1 MTETTGSASPRR
13 TSRTEK
19 ESAPA
24 PVEVQSPFQ
33 PQQYLENRDGLPYL
47 PLKWRLAW
55 LRSEHPHAKIA
66 TKLVNLNDGVAVFRA
81 EIQLPTGGAA
91 TGWGVRSAADYF
103 SREQGPLG
111 YITAA
116 ENQALSRALA
126 ALGFGTEYAYDFDPP
141 VENQA
146 IVLPET
152 PDYDSAEEGIE
163 LPMTINLTA
172 EPNGSY
178 NLTGL
183 TPPSEEDAED
193 EDEEDEE
200 DEDEDFAP
208 KGEIR
213 VLNERRPNSA
223 PAPAPTPAPRPATP
237 VAEATPVIE
246 PPAPRERPVVAP
258 RPAAPAPAPAP
269 GTASQAV
276 EDRLKNVRDDALRI
290 SIKQI
295 YYEARQRFGYDEER
309 VDNRSREIYK
319 KPTFELDAEEADN
332 YFERILAAKRRPGQ

>member
-1 MTETTGSASPRR
+1 MTETTGSANPRR
-13 TSRTEK
+13 ASRAEK
-19 ESAPA
+19 ETAPA
-24 PVEVQSPFQ
+24 PVEAQAHFQ

-55 LRSEHPHAKIA
+55 LRSEHPQAKIA

-163 LPMTINLTA
+163 LPISISLPA
-172 EPNGSY
+172 ESNGSY
-178 NLTGL
+178 NLSGL
-183 TPPSEEDAED
+183 TPPADEDEADEVDEAED
-193 EDEEDEE
+193 EDED
-200 DEDEDFAP
+200 DEDFAP

-213 VLNERRPNSA
+213 VLNERGPV
-223 PAPAPTPAPRPATP
+223 PAPRPAAPVAESTP
-237 VAEATPVIE
+237 VAE

-258 RPAAPAPAPAP
+258 RPVAAAPVQAP

-276 EDRLKNVRDDALRI
+276 EDRLKNVRDDALRV
-290 SIKQI
+290 SIKRI

-332 YFERILAAKRRPGQ
+332 YFERILAAAKRRPGQ